1 MALSLGAVLDRQ
13 WRSRFRSVGYV
24 VATVVPALLISF
36 LLFET
41 AGATKSPAM
50 VVFLSILSALWIG
63 GSSCVREIVDERRLV
78 QREPHLSLLAYG
90 LAKILHAV
98 VLGAGQSV
106 ILTLFLH
113 YTDVVFLPF
122 LQLWTILFLTTV
134 SGALLAMLLSTLCD
148 EAATALA
155 WFPLLLV
162 PQVVFG
168 GFLFPYSDTAP
179 FVADAKTHAVTVM
192 PRPLIRSK
200 VDSPLLKSMGALV
213 VSRWALEAYAAEVF
227 SQDLSK
233 SDHLTEAIQ
242 VSFFMPLTLTD
253 HQISGVLLD
262 YVNAGGS
269 SGSAKAPSFDASVS
283 QYRALLTAFP
293 VAEGVLL
300 LVLLPLRDPRRV

>member
-1 MALSLGAVLDRQ
+1 MAISLGAALDRQ

-24 VATVVPALLISF
+24 VATIVPALLISF
-36 LLFET
+36 LLFQT
-41 AGATKSPAM
+41 AAATKSPAT

-78 QREPHLSLLAYG
+78 QREPHLSLFAYG
-90 LAKILHAV
+90 LAKILHAI

-122 LQLWTILFLTTV
+122 LPLWAMLFLTTV

-168 GFLFPYSDTAP
+168 GFLFPYGDTAP
-179 FVADAKTHAVTVM
+179 FAADPSAHTVTVM
-192 PRPLIRSK
+192 PRPLIRPK
-200 VDSPLLKSMGALV
+200 VDSPLLTSAGAV
-213 VSRWALEAYAAEVF
+213 IVSRWALETYAAEVF
-227 SQDLSK
+227 SQDLSDA
-233 SDHLTEAIQ
+233 DHLGEAIQ
-242 VSFFMPLTLTD
+242 VSFFMPLTLTER
-253 HQISGVLLD
+253 QISGPLLD
-262 YVNAGGS
+262 YVMAGGT
-269 SGSAKAPSFDASVS
+269 SGPASPPSFDARVGR
-283 QYRALLTAFP
+283 YRVLLAAFP
-293 VAEGVLL
+293 VAEGLL
-300 LVLLPLRDPRRV
+300 LLGLLPLRDPRRV